1 MLAWIEDDDIIV
13 GPETMS
19 LSEMTRIV
27 RNEGIKEATDVMNEV
42 FDAFEVENPEEII
55 SYVLQYALDPEQ
67 MELELEWA
75 RDIVENPLDSPS

>member
-1 MLAWIEDDDIIV
+1 MLAWIEDDNIIV

-19 LSEMTRIV
+19 LSEMARMV

-67 MELELEWA
+67 MDLELEWA